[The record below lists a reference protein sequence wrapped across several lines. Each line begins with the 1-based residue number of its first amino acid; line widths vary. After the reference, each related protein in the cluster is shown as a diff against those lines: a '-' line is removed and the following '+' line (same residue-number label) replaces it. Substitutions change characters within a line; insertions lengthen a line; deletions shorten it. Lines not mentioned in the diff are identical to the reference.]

1 MDPITDGEVAA
12 LDTGL
17 KKVLSSFLSLAMFK
31 EAQEG
36 KVPDLHSLPISSGD
50 VKKSFRNIYHRCR
63 HRVTGSLVRLL
74 VDM

>member
-36 KVPDLHSLPISSGD
+36 KVPDLCYGRVLSWIAARPSFT
-50 VKKSFRNIYHRCR
+50 VKHVSQMSC
-63 HRVTGSLVRLL
+63 TS
-74 VDM
+74 